1 LATIKFVLK
10 TSQPKKDGTIPILL
24 RVIADRK
31 TKYISTGYAV
41 KQHQFKE
48 GTENWVIKHPDS
60 ALINAALEL
69 KRSEVAEQSYRAD
82 ISNKRL
88 DIAALGKKKRVT
100 GTFFA
105 AVTAR
110 LDNLENRNQAA
121 MYEKLHAKF
130 KILKLIWRQD
140 VYLEELSK
148 HHVDKYISARLKDKI
163 HVNTIKKELSY
174 FSTVLSEIE
183 HKGVDYFRRA
193 QKNLIAIKGK
203 KQKLT
208 AEDVATMET
217 TTFYGMTEVARDM
230 FLFAYYCHGMRFE
243 NVATFQES
251 FIKNGVI
258 RYQMNKGKDTRD
270 IEIHP
275 KLQVIIS
282 KYKGNSPYLFPV
294 VKKQVKDIWEK
305 KSIIGSANAVVNT
318 HLKRVAVI
326 CGIDKN
332 LTTHINRHTFSYLTL
347 KRGVSPSV
355 IKDALGHSS
364 IKTTETYLESLSDDE
379 INKAVRGL
387 YD

>member
-1 LATIKFVLK
+1 MATIKFVLK
-10 TSQPKKDGTIPILL
+10 TNQPKKDGTIPILL
-24 RVIADRK
+24 RVIVDRK
-31 TKYISTGYAV
+31 TKYISTKYAV
-41 KQHQFKE
+41 KEYQFKD
-48 GTENWVIKHPDS
+48 GTDNWVIKHPDA

-69 KRSEVAEQSYRAD
+69 MRSEVAEQAYKAD
-82 ISNKRL
+82 IDRKRL
-88 DIAALGKKKRVT
+88 DIAALGKRKAT
-100 GTFFA
+100 SGTFFA

-110 LDNLENRNQAA
+110 LDNLESRNQAA

-130 KILKLIWRQD
+130 KILKSIWRQD
-140 VYLEELSK
+140 VYLEQLSK
-148 HHVDKYISARLKDKI
+148 YHVDKYISARIANKI

-174 FSTVLSEIE
+174 FSTVLSEVE

-193 QKNLIAIKGK
+193 QKNLVAVKGK
-203 KQKLT
+203 KQRLS
-208 AEDVATMET
+208 AEDITKMEKAVL
-217 TTFYGMTEVARDM
+217 YGMTEIARDM

-243 NVATFQES
+243 NAATFKES
-251 FIKNGVI
+251 YIKKGFI

-275 KLQVIIS
+275 KLQAIIDR
-282 KYKGNSPYLFPV
+282 YKGNSPYLFPV
-294 VKKQVKDIWEK
+294 VKKEITDVWEK
-305 KSIIGSANAVVNT
+305 KSIIGSANAMINT

-332 LTTHINRHTFSYLTL
+332 ITTHINRHTFSYLTL
-347 KRGVSPSV
+347 KRGVNPSV

-364 IKTTETYLESLSDDE
+364 IKTTEAYLESLSDDE